1 MLFCLIANIHK
12 IDFQYFLRILN
23 SSRRD
28 ELQELTNSTQ
38 PHTSRASHTKT
49 SPAPSSLCYNSI
61 FQVTIYYKKL
71 LPIVVQLKNIVTFVE
86 NLVDMKKLTKKEEVI
101 MNHFWEQGPLFVRE
115 LRELYPDPKPHFS
128 TLSTQVRMLEE
139 EGFVDH
145 KAYGPTYQ
153 YFAKVTHEEYKQR
166 SLMGI
171 IDKYFNNSY
180 MSAVSALVKEE
191 KITLAQLKELIELI
205 EKGEQ
210 K

>member
-1 MLFCLIANIHK
+1 
-12 IDFQYFLRILN
+12 
-23 SSRRD
+23 
-28 ELQELTNSTQ
+28 
-38 PHTSRASHTKT
+38 
-49 SPAPSSLCYNSI
+49 
-61 FQVTIYYKKL
+61 
-71 LPIVVQLKNIVTFVE
+71 
-86 NLVDMKKLTKKEEVI
+86 MKKLTKKEEVI
-101 MNHFWEQGPLFVRE
+101 MNHFWAQGPLFVRE

-153 YFAKVTHEEYKQR
+153 YFAKVTQDDYKQR
-166 SLMGI
+166 SLIGI

-180 MSAVSALVKEE
+180 LSAVSALVKEE
-191 KITLAQLKELIELI
+191 KITVAELKELIELV

>member
-1 MLFCLIANIHK
+1 
-12 IDFQYFLRILN
+12 
-23 SSRRD
+23 
-28 ELQELTNSTQ
+28 
-38 PHTSRASHTKT
+38 
-49 SPAPSSLCYNSI
+49 
-61 FQVTIYYKKL
+61 
-71 LPIVVQLKNIVTFVE
+71 
-86 NLVDMKKLTKKEEVI
+86 MKKLTKKEEVI
-101 MNHFWEQGPLFVRE
+101 MNHFWERGPLFVRE

-153 YFAKVTHEEYKQR
+153 YFAKVTQEEYKQR